1 MDKKN
6 IMCTSSILGRDLH
19 VISYGKKGLPVV
31 VFPTQGQAPESL
43 EEVGVIDE
51 LADYLDSGTIQ
62 LFCTETVDD
71 ETWGGTGDP
80 AERAQRQESYYH
92 YVVDELVPL
101 VAKMSK
107 SKARPL
113 ALGFD
118 AGATQ
123 ASIVALRRPDLFQ
136 GCVCL
141 SGCYDARRYFGD
153 WMDATLYD
161 NTPCAFLSQMPVD
174 HPYVAVYNQRQLLFC
189 TGQEGSEADALRS
202 TRALGEQFARLGVD
216 VWCDY
221 WGADVTHTWFW
232 WKKQLRYFLPIVL
245 ADVEKTTAAEKPA
258 PKKRATTRKKA
269 ATATAAKKPAA
280 KKAEKDAEAEKD
292 VAPKA
297 AAAKKPA
304 ATKTAAT
311 KTAAKKAE
319 KDAEAEKDV
328 APKADAA
335 KKPAATKTAAKPAAT
350 TAPAA
355 KPAET
360 KATAAKPAAEEKKPA
375 AKKATTAP
383 KAAAKKP
390 AATKAATPAKVEKPA
405 VPAKAEKPAT
415 PVKATK
421 AAAPAKAEKPSV
433 PAKATKAATPAKAEK
448 PAAPAKAPAAK
459 KPASTKA
466 AATKPAT
473 KPAAEKKSAAAAK
486 TATTKPAA
494 KPATKAKSA
503 K

>member
-6 IMCTSSILGRDLH
+6 IVCTSSILGEDMH
-19 VISYGKKGLPVV
+19 VIAYGKKGLPVV

-62 LFCTETVDD
+62 LFCTETVDN

-80 AERAQRQESYYH
+80 AERAKRQETYYH

-107 SKARPL
+107 STARPL

-189 TGQEGSEADALRS
+189 TGQEASEADSLRS
-202 TRALGEQFARLGVD
+202 THEMGEQLARLGVD

-245 ADVEKTTAAEKPA
+245 DDVEKTTAAEKPA
-258 PKKRATTRKKA
+258 KKRATTRKKA
-269 ATATAAKKPAA
+269 ATTTAAKKTAATKAAAEKKPAA
-280 KKAEKDAEAEKD
+280 KNAATTTA
-292 VAPKA
+292 KA
-297 AAAKKPA
+297 AAEKAAAPKTAAKKATTAAEKPA
-304 ATKTAAT
+304 AAKTTKATAAKTAAT
-311 KTAAKKAE
+311 KTAA
-319 KDAEAEKDV
+319 
-328 APKADAA
+328 AA
-335 KKPAATKTAAKPAAT
+335 KTAAA
-350 TAPAA
+350 
-355 KPAET
+355 
-360 KATAAKPAAEEKKPA
+360 EKKPA
-375 AKKATTAP
+375 AKKAATTTAKAAEKKP
-383 KAAAKKP
+383 VATTTVAKATKAAAP
-390 AATKAATPAKVEKPA
+390 AKTTKAATPAKA
-405 VPAKAEKPAT
+405 V
-415 PVKATK
+415 K
-421 AAAPAKAEKPSV
+421 AAAPAKAEKPAV
-433 PAKATKAATPAKAEK
+433 PAKATKAAAPAKVEK
-448 PAAPAKAPAAK
+448 AAAPAKTTAAK
-459 KPASTKA
+459 KPA
-466 AATKPAT
+466 
-473 KPAAEKKSAAAAK
+473 AAK
-486 TATTKPAA
+486 TTTKSAT
-494 KPATKAKSA
+494 TKAKSA

>member
-6 IMCTSSILGRDLH
+6 IVCTSSILGEDMH
-19 VISYGKKGLPVV
+19 VIAYGKKGLPVV

-62 LFCTETVDD
+62 LFCTETVDND
-71 ETWGGTGDP
+71 SWGGTGDP
-80 AERAQRQESYYH
+80 AERAQRQENYYH
-92 YVVDELVPL
+92 YVVDELIPL
-101 VAKMSK
+101 VAKMGK
-107 SKARPL
+107 TTARPL

-189 TGQEGSEADALRS
+189 TGQEASEADSLRS
-202 TRALGEQFARLGVD
+202 THEMGDQFARLGVD

-245 ADVEKTTAAEKPA
+245 DDVEKTTAAEKPA
-258 PKKRATTRKKA
+258 KKRATTRKKA
-269 ATATAAKKPAA
+269 TTTAAAKKPAA
-280 KKAEKDAEAEKD
+280 KKAASTAKAAEEKTTAAAKKTTTAAKKTTAAAKKAAPAAEAEK
-292 VAPKA
+292 P
-297 AAAKKPA
+297 AAAK
-304 ATKTAAT
+304 
-311 KTAAKKAE
+311 
-319 KDAEAEKDV
+319 
-328 APKADAA
+328 
-335 KKPAATKTAAKPAAT
+335 
-350 TAPAA
+350 APAA
-355 KPAET
+355 KT
-360 KATAAKPAAEEKKPA
+360 TT
-375 AKKATTAP
+375 AKKATAT
-383 KAAAKKP
+383 KS
-390 AATKAATPAKVEKPA
+390 AATKAATPA
-405 VPAKAEKPAT
+405 
-415 PVKATK
+415 KATK
-421 AAAPAKAEKPSV
+421 AAAPAKATKAAA
-433 PAKATKAATPAKAEK
+433 PAKATKAATPAKTT
-448 PAAPAKAPAAK
+448 AAK
-459 KPASTKA
+459 KPAAK
-466 AATKPAT
+466 ATK
-473 KPAAEKKSAAAAK
+473 
-486 TATTKPAA
+486 TTKG
-494 KPATKAKSA
+494 TSA

>member
-6 IMCTSSILGRDLH
+6 IVCTSSILGEDMH
-19 VISYGKKGLPVV
+19 VIAYGKKGLPVV

-62 LFCTETVDD
+62 LFCTETVDN
-71 ETWGGTGDP
+71 ESWGGTGDP
-80 AERAQRQESYYH
+80 AERAQRQETYYH

-101 VAKMSK
+101 VAKMNK
-107 SKARPL
+107 SGARPL

-123 ASIVALRRPDLFQ
+123 ASVVALRRPDLFQ

-189 TGQEGSEADALRS
+189 TGQEASEADALRS
-202 TRALGEQFARLGVD
+202 THEMGEQFARLGVD

-245 ADVEKTTAAEKPA
+245 DDVEKTTAAEKPA
-258 PKKRATTRKKA
+258 PAKKRATTTRKKA
-269 ATATAAKKPAA
+269 AT
-280 KKAEKDAEAEKD
+280 
-292 VAPKA
+292 
-297 AAAKKPA
+297 
-304 ATKTAAT
+304 
-311 KTAAKKAE
+311 
-319 KDAEAEKDV
+319 
-328 APKADAA
+328 
-335 KKPAATKTAAKPAAT
+335 T
-350 TAPAA
+350 T
-355 KPAET
+355 
-360 KATAAKPAAEEKKPA
+360 
-375 AKKATTAP
+375 
-383 KAAAKKP
+383 AAKKP
-390 AATKAATPAKVEKPA
+390 AATKAAAEKKPA
-405 VPAKAEKPAT
+405 AKKAATTKAAAEKSAE
-415 PVKATK
+415 PVKAAEPKAATKPAATKAAATKAAAEKKPAAPKATKPAAAKPAAKKTETAAKPAAAKKPAAKPAATK
-421 AAAPAKAEKPSV
+421 AAAPAKVEKAAA

-448 PAAPAKAPAAK
+448 PATPAKATKAAAPVKATKPAAPAKATAAK
-459 KPASTKA
+459 KPAATKA
-466 AATKPAT
+466 AAA
-473 KPAAEKKSAAAAK
+473 
-486 TATTKPAA
+486 KPAA
-494 KPATKAKSA
+494 KPVATKAKST

>member
-6 IMCTSSILGRDLH
+6 IVCTSSILGEDMH
-19 VISYGKKGLPVV
+19 VIAYGKKGLPVV

-51 LADYLDSGTIQ
+51 LSDYLDSGTIQ
-62 LFCTETVDD
+62 LFCTETVDN

-80 AERAQRQESYYH
+80 AERAKRQETYYH
-92 YVVDELVPL
+92 YVVDEFVPL

-107 SKARPL
+107 STARPL

-189 TGQEGSEADALRS
+189 TGQEASEADSLRS
-202 TRALGEQFARLGVD
+202 THEMGEQLARLGVD

-245 ADVEKTTAAEKPA
+245 DDVEKTTAAEKPA
-258 PKKRATTRKKA
+258 KKRTTTRKKA
-269 ATATAAKKPAA
+269 ATTTAAK
-280 KKAEKDAEAEKD
+280 
-292 VAPKA
+292 
-297 AAAKKPA
+297 
-304 ATKTAAT
+304 KTAAT
-311 KTAAKKAE
+311 KAAA
-319 KDAEAEKDV
+319 
-328 APKADAA
+328 
-335 KKPAATKTAAKPAAT
+335 
-350 TAPAA
+350 
-355 KPAET
+355 
-360 KATAAKPAAEEKKPA
+360 EKKPA
-375 AKKATTAP
+375 AKKAATTTA
-383 KAAAKKP
+383 KAAEKKP
-390 AATKAATPAKVEKPA
+390 AATTTVAKAAKAAAPAKTTKAATPAKA
-405 VPAKAEKPAT
+405 V
-415 PVKATK
+415 
-421 AAAPAKAEKPSV
+421 
-433 PAKATKAATPAKAEK
+433 KAATPAKAEK
-448 PAAPAKAPAAK
+448 PAVPAKATKAAAPAKVEKAAAPAKTTDAK
-459 KPASTKA
+459 KPA
-466 AATKPAT
+466 
-473 KPAAEKKSAAAAK
+473 AAK
-486 TATTKPAA
+486 TTTKSATTK
-494 KPATKAKSA
+494 TKSA

>member
-6 IMCTSSILGRDLH
+6 IVCTSSILGEDMH
-19 VISYGKKGLPVV
+19 VIAYGKKGLPVV

-62 LFCTETVDD
+62 LFCTETVDN

-80 AERAQRQESYYH
+80 AERAKRQETYYH

-107 SKARPL
+107 STARPL

-189 TGQEGSEADALRS
+189 TGQEASEADSLRS
-202 TRALGEQFARLGVD
+202 THEMGEQLARLGVD

-245 ADVEKTTAAEKPA
+245 DDVEKTTAAEKPA
-258 PKKRATTRKKA
+258 KKRATTRKKA
-269 ATATAAKKPAA
+269 TTTTAAKKTTAT
-280 KKAEKDAEAEKD
+280 
-292 VAPKA
+292 KA
-297 AAAKKPA
+297 AA
-304 ATKTAAT
+304 
-311 KTAAKKAE
+311 
-319 KDAEAEKDV
+319 
-328 APKADAA
+328 
-335 KKPAATKTAAKPAAT
+335 
-350 TAPAA
+350 
-355 KPAET
+355 
-360 KATAAKPAAEEKKPA
+360 EKKPA
-375 AKKATTAP
+375 AKKAATTTT
-383 KAAAKKP
+383 KAAAEKTAAPKTTAKKATTTAEKPAAAKTTKATAAKTAVTKTAAAEKKPAAKKAATTTAKAAEKKP
-390 AATKAATPAKVEKPA
+390 AATTTVA
-405 VPAKAEKPAT
+405 
-415 PVKATK
+415 KATK
-421 AAAPAKAEKPSV
+421 AAA
-433 PAKATKAATPAKAEK
+433 PAKATKAATPAKAVK
-448 PAAPAKAPAAK
+448 AAAPAKAEKPAVPAKATKAAAPAKVEKAAAPAKTTAAK
-459 KPASTKA
+459 KPA
-466 AATKPAT
+466 
-473 KPAAEKKSAAAAK
+473 AAK
-486 TATTKPAA
+486 TTTKSAT
-494 KPATKAKSA
+494 TKAKSA

>member
-62 LFCTETVDD
+62 LFCTETIDD
-71 ETWGGTGDP
+71 ESWGGTGDA
-80 AERAQRQESYYH
+80 AERAQRQETYYH

-101 VAKMSK
+101 VAKMGK
-107 SKARPL
+107 TKARPL

-123 ASIVALRRPDLFQ
+123 ASVVALRRPDLFQ

-232 WKKQLRYFLPIVL
+232 WTKQLRYVLPIGL

-269 ATATAAKKPAA
+269 ATATAAKKP
-280 KKAEKDAEAEKD
+280 
-292 VAPKA
+292 
-297 AAAKKPA
+297 
-304 ATKTAAT
+304 
-311 KTAAKKAE
+311 AAKKAE

>member
-6 IMCTSSILGRDLH
+6 IVCTSSILGEDMH
-19 VISYGKKGLPVV
+19 VIAYGKKGLPVV

-71 ETWGGTGDP
+71 ESWGGTGDP
-80 AERAQRQESYYH
+80 AERAQRQETYYH

-101 VAKMSK
+101 VAKMNK

-161 NTPCAFLSQMPVD
+161 NTPVAFLSQMPVD

-189 TGQEGSEADALRS
+189 TGQEASEADALRS
-202 TRALGEQFARLGVD
+202 TREMGEQFARLGVD

-245 ADVEKTTAAEKPA
+245 DDVEKTTAAEKPA
-258 PKKRATTRKKA
+258 KKRTTTRKKA
-269 ATATAAKKPAA
+269 ATTT
-280 KKAEKDAEAEKD
+280 
-292 VAPKA
+292 
-297 AAAKKPA
+297 AAAKKPV
-304 ATKTAAT
+304 ATKAA
-311 KTAAKKAE
+311 A
-319 KDAEAEKDV
+319 
-328 APKADAA
+328 
-335 KKPAATKTAAKPAAT
+335 
-350 TAPAA
+350 
-355 KPAET
+355 
-360 KATAAKPAAEEKKPA
+360 EKKPA
-375 AKKATTAP
+375 AKKTATATTKAAAEKTAAP
-383 KAAAKKP
+383 KTAAKKATAEKATAAEKPAAKKTATATKTAAAKK
-390 AATKAATPAKVEKPA
+390 ATATKAAT
-405 VPAKAEKPAT
+405 
-415 PVKATK
+415 TK
-421 AAAPAKAEKPSV
+421 AAAPAKVEKAAVPAKAV
-433 PAKATKAATPAKAEK
+433 KAAAPAKATKAATPAKATK
-448 PAAPAKAPAAK
+448 AAAPAKAVKAAAPAKATKAAAPAK
-459 KPASTKA
+459 TTTTKKA
-466 AATKPAT
+466 AATKA
-473 KPAAEKKSAAAAK
+473 AAEKK
-486 TATTKPAA
+486 PA
-494 KPATKAKSA
+494 ATKAKST

>member
-6 IMCTSSILGRDLH
+6 IVCTSSILGEDMH
-19 VISYGKKGLPVV
+19 VIAYGKKGLPVV

-189 TGQEGSEADALRS
+189 TGQEASEADSLRS
-202 TRALGEQFARLGVD
+202 THEMGEQLARLGVD

-245 ADVEKTTAAEKPA
+245 DDVEKTTAAEKPA
-258 PKKRATTRKKA
+258 PAKKRATTRKKA
-269 ATATAAKKPAA
+269 ATTTAAAKKTTATKAAAEKKPAA
-280 KKAEKDAEAEKD
+280 KKAAATT
-292 VAPKA
+292 AKA
-297 AAAKKPA
+297 AAEKTAAPKPAAEKAATVAAEKKPA
-304 ATKTAAT
+304 AAKTTKATAAKTAAT
-311 KTAAKKAE
+311 KTAAA
-319 KDAEAEKDV
+319 
-328 APKADAA
+328 
-335 KKPAATKTAAKPAAT
+335 
-350 TAPAA
+350 
-355 KPAET
+355 
-360 KATAAKPAAEEKKPA
+360 EKKPA
-375 AKKATTAP
+375 AKKAATTTA
-383 KAAAKKP
+383 KAAEKKP
-390 AATKAATPAKVEKPA
+390 AATTTVA
-405 VPAKAEKPAT
+405 
-415 PVKATK
+415 K
-421 AAAPAKAEKPSV
+421 AAA
-433 PAKATKAATPAKAEK
+433 PAKATKAATPAKAVKAAAPAKAEKPAVPAKATKASAPAKAEK
-448 PAAPAKAPAAK
+448 PAAPAKTTAAK
-459 KPASTKA
+459 KPA
-466 AATKPAT
+466 
-473 KPAAEKKSAAAAK
+473 AAK
-486 TATTKPAA
+486 TTA
-494 KPATKAKSA
+494 KSAATKAKSA

>member
-62 LFCTETVDD
+62 LFCTETIDD
-71 ETWGGTGDP
+71 ESWGGTGDA
-80 AERAQRQESYYH
+80 AERAQRQETYYH

-101 VAKMSK
+101 VAKMGK
-107 SKARPL
+107 TKARPL

-123 ASIVALRRPDLFQ
+123 ASVVALRRPDLFQ

-280 KKAEKDAEAEKD
+280 
-292 VAPKA
+292 
-297 AAAKKPA
+297 
-304 ATKTAAT
+304 T

-328 APKADAA
+328 APKAAAA

-415 PVKATK
+415 PAKATK
-421 AAAPAKAEKPSV
+421 AAVPAKAVKAAA

-466 AATKPAT
+466 AATKPA
-473 KPAAEKKSAAAAK
+473 AEKKPAAAAK

>member
-6 IMCTSSILGRDLH
+6 IVCTSSILGEDMH
-19 VISYGKKGLPVV
+19 VIAYGKKGLPVV

-62 LFCTETVDD
+62 LFCTETVDN
-71 ETWGGTGDP
+71 ESWGGTGDP
-80 AERAQRQESYYH
+80 AERAQRQETYYH

-101 VAKMSK
+101 VAKMNK
-107 SKARPL
+107 SGARPL

-123 ASIVALRRPDLFQ
+123 ASVVALRRPDLFQ

-189 TGQEGSEADALRS
+189 TGQEASEADALRS
-202 TRALGEQFARLGVD
+202 THEMGEQFARLGVD

-245 ADVEKTTAAEKPA
+245 DDVEKTTAAEKPA
-258 PKKRATTRKKA
+258 PAKKRATTTRKKA
-269 ATATAAKKPAA
+269 ATTT
-280 KKAEKDAEAEKD
+280 
-292 VAPKA
+292 
-297 AAAKKPA
+297 AAKKPA
-304 ATKTAAT
+304 ATKAA
-311 KTAAKKAE
+311 A
-319 KDAEAEKDV
+319 
-328 APKADAA
+328 
-335 KKPAATKTAAKPAAT
+335 
-350 TAPAA
+350 
-355 KPAET
+355 
-360 KATAAKPAAEEKKPA
+360 EKKPA
-375 AKKATTAP
+375 AKKAATTKAAAEKSAEPVKAAEP

-390 AATKAATPAKVEKPA
+390 AATKAAATKAAATKAAAEKKPA
-405 VPAKAEKPAT
+405 APKATKPAAAKPAAKKT
-415 PVKATK
+415 ETAAKPAAAKKPAAKPAATK
-421 AAAPAKAEKPSV
+421 AAAPAKVEKAAA

-448 PAAPAKAPAAK
+448 PATPAKATKAAAPVKATKPAAPAKATAAK
-459 KPASTKA
+459 KPAATKA
-466 AATKPAT
+466 AAA
-473 KPAAEKKSAAAAK
+473 
-486 TATTKPAA
+486 KPAA
-494 KPATKAKSA
+494 KPVATKAKST

>member
-6 IMCTSSILGRDLH
+6 IVCTSSILGEDMH
-19 VISYGKKGLPVV
+19 VIAYGKKGLPVV

-62 LFCTETVDD
+62 LFCTETVDN

-80 AERAQRQESYYH
+80 AERAKRQETYYH

-107 SKARPL
+107 STARPL

-189 TGQEGSEADALRS
+189 TGQEASEADSLRS
-202 TRALGEQFARLGVD
+202 THEMGEQLARLGVD

-245 ADVEKTTAAEKPA
+245 DDVEKTTAAEKPA
-258 PKKRATTRKKA
+258 KKRTTTRKKA
-269 ATATAAKKPAA
+269 ATTTAAKKTAATKAAAEKKPAA
-280 KKAEKDAEAEKD
+280 KNAATTTA
-292 VAPKA
+292 KA
-297 AAAKKPA
+297 AAEKAAAPKTAAKKATTAAEKPA
-304 ATKTAAT
+304 AAKTTKATAAKTAAT
-311 KTAAKKAE
+311 KTAA
-319 KDAEAEKDV
+319 
-328 APKADAA
+328 AA
-335 KKPAATKTAAKPAAT
+335 KTAAA
-350 TAPAA
+350 
-355 KPAET
+355 
-360 KATAAKPAAEEKKPA
+360 EKKPA
-375 AKKATTAP
+375 AKKAATTTAKAAEKKP
-383 KAAAKKP
+383 VATTTVAKATKAAAP
-390 AATKAATPAKVEKPA
+390 AKTTKAATPAKA
-405 VPAKAEKPAT
+405 V
-415 PVKATK
+415 K
-421 AAAPAKAEKPSV
+421 AAAPAKAEKPAV
-433 PAKATKAATPAKAEK
+433 PAKATKAAAPAKVEK
-448 PAAPAKAPAAK
+448 AAAPAKTTAAK
-459 KPASTKA
+459 KPA
-466 AATKPAT
+466 
-473 KPAAEKKSAAAAK
+473 AAK
-486 TATTKPAA
+486 TTTKSAT
-494 KPATKAKSA
+494 TKAKSA

>member
-6 IMCTSSILGRDLH
+6 IVCTSSILGEDMH
-19 VISYGKKGLPVV
+19 VIAYGKKGLPVV

-51 LADYLDSGTIQ
+51 LSDYLDSGTIQ
-62 LFCTETVDD
+62 LFCTETVDN

-80 AERAQRQESYYH
+80 AERAKRQETYYH

-107 SKARPL
+107 STARPL

-189 TGQEGSEADALRS
+189 TGQEASEADSLRS
-202 TRALGEQFARLGVD
+202 THEMGEQLARLGVD

-221 WGADVTHTWFW
+221 WGADVTHTW
-232 WKKQLRYFLPIVL
+232 KKQLRYFLPIVL
-245 ADVEKTTAAEKPA
+245 DDVEKTTAAEKLA
-258 PKKRATTRKKA
+258 KKRATTRKKA
-269 ATATAAKKPAA
+269 ATTTAAKKTAATKAAAEKKPAA
-280 KKAEKDAEAEKD
+280 KKAATTTA
-292 VAPKA
+292 KA
-297 AAAKKPA
+297 AAEKAAAPKTAAKKATTAAEKPA
-304 ATKTAAT
+304 AAKTTKATAAKTAAT
-311 KTAAKKAE
+311 KTAA
-319 KDAEAEKDV
+319 
-328 APKADAA
+328 AA
-335 KKPAATKTAAKPAAT
+335 KTAAA
-350 TAPAA
+350 
-355 KPAET
+355 
-360 KATAAKPAAEEKKPA
+360 EKKPA
-375 AKKATTAP
+375 AKKAATTTAKAAEKKP
-383 KAAAKKP
+383 VATTTVAKATKAAAP
-390 AATKAATPAKVEKPA
+390 AKTTKAATPAKA
-405 VPAKAEKPAT
+405 V
-415 PVKATK
+415 K
-421 AAAPAKAEKPSV
+421 AAAPAKAEKPAV
-433 PAKATKAATPAKAEK
+433 PAKATKAAAPAKVEK
-448 PAAPAKAPAAK
+448 AAAPAKTTAAK
-459 KPASTKA
+459 KPA
-466 AATKPAT
+466 
-473 KPAAEKKSAAAAK
+473 AAK
-486 TATTKPAA
+486 TTTKSATTK
-494 KPATKAKSA
+494 TKSA